1 MFSRCCIGLLL
12 LSLLPAFV
20 PARETAP
27 RIDLRHGVRPDTIRL
42 KAEDLKLG
50 LPCDSVYLKRRDSLR
65 RNDSLRRQAEQR
77 NQRLYDSIRSKT
89 TRRAVPRLLYRMLFV
104 NPVLDTT
111 ANGRVLDESRQFE
124 RYSGRRIGEVVIAQD
139 PVFTPDGNWLER
151 TGNKLHVMTRERVL
165 RRDLLFEP
173 GDTIA
178 PELLV
183 RNLQLLRSRA
193 YISDATMELTPDSL
207 DSTRVVVTLRSRD
220 SWTISADAALHGE
233 GRTMIGL
240 SDANIFGSGNR
251 LSVATNFSRNDF
263 GYGGNV
269 VSYDIPNFLGSF
281 YKANFSAGRDF
292 YNSELRIGVGKE
304 FILPTDYELG
314 IAYNNVKAKY
324 YLVDR
329 DTSDLAKS
337 KRFDVWAGRSRYIR
351 SIRSSVFLTARY
363 GFARYSLRP
372 DVTKTYNPAFHDTD
386 DVLVGLG
393 LYREKFYTTNMIYG
407 FGTREYLATGY
418 KAELVGGY
426 SWREF
431 GEDMYIG
438 LSYKA
443 GGFTRAG
450 YLMGGF
456 SLGSFIDL
464 ATGQWTQSAVDVN
477 LRWFSPLFVWK
488 RSHIRQFLSLNYTQG
503 WNRLEG
509 SDEVLRFTAQDGL
522 SLLKEDL
529 VGTNR
534 MVLNT
539 ETVFFTPYQPLGF
552 RIALFGFADFGLLG
566 RDANIFKNNFYTTF
580 GLGVRLRNERLVF
593 STIQL
598 RLGVAL
604 GKGGWADCRY
614 FQASNGT
621 RMEQYRYLP
630 SRPEIVRFR

>member
-1 MFSRCCIGLLL
+1 MLHRV
-12 LSLLPAFV
+12 AV
-20 PARETAP
+20 VVAAA
-27 RIDLRHGVRPDTIRL
+27 GVRSGAGDGAAYRPPPRSASRYDPIRL

-207 DSTRVVVTLRSRD
+207 LDSTRVVVTLRSRD

-292 YNSELRIGVGKE
+292 YNSELRIGVGKGVHPADRLRTGHRLQQRQGE
-304 FILPTDYELG
+304 VLSGRPRHLRPGQVEALRRLGWAFALHSFDPFERLPHGALRFR
-314 IAYNNVKAKY
+314 ALLAPSR
-324 YLVDR
+324 R
-329 DTSDLAKS
+329 DEDLQPGFFTIPTTCWSGWGFTA
-337 KRFDVWAGRSRYIR
+337 
-351 SIRSSVFLTARY
+351 RSS
-363 GFARYSLRP
+363 
-372 DVTKTYNPAFHDTD
+372 
-386 DVLVGLG
+386 
-393 LYREKFYTTNMIYG
+393 
-407 FGTREYLATGY
+407 
-418 KAELVGGY
+418 
-426 SWREF
+426 
-431 GEDMYIG
+431 
-438 LSYKA
+438 
-443 GGFTRAG
+443 
-450 YLMGGF
+450 
-456 SLGSFIDL
+456 
-464 ATGQWTQSAVDVN
+464 
-477 LRWFSPLFVWK
+477 
-488 RSHIRQFLSLNYTQG
+488 
-503 WNRLEG
+503 
-509 SDEVLRFTAQDGL
+509 
-522 SLLKEDL
+522 
-529 VGTNR
+529 
-534 MVLNT
+534 
-539 ETVFFTPYQPLGF
+539 TPP
-552 RIALFGFADFGLLG
+552 I
-566 RDANIFKNNFYTTF
+566 
-580 GLGVRLRNERLVF
+580 
-593 STIQL
+593 
-598 RLGVAL
+598 
-604 GKGGWADCRY
+604 
-614 FQASNGT
+614 
-621 RMEQYRYLP
+621 
-630 SRPEIVRFR
+630 

>member
-1 MFSRCCIGLLL
+1 M
-12 LSLLPAFV
+12 
-20 PARETAP
+20 
-27 RIDLRHGVRPDTIRL
+27 
-42 KAEDLKLG
+42 
-50 LPCDSVYLKRRDSLR
+50 
-65 RNDSLRRQAEQR
+65 
-77 NQRLYDSIRSKT
+77 
-89 TRRAVPRLLYRMLFV
+89 
-104 NPVLDTT
+104 
-111 ANGRVLDESRQFE
+111 
-124 RYSGRRIGEVVIAQD
+124 
-139 PVFTPDGNWLER
+139 
-151 TGNKLHVMTRERVL
+151 
-165 RRDLLFEP
+165 
-173 GDTIA
+173 
-178 PELLV
+178 

-337 KRFDVWAGRSRYIR
+337 KRFDVWAGAFALHSFDPFERLPHGALRFRALLAPSRRDEDLQPGFSRYR
-351 SIRSSVFLTARY
+351 RRAGRAGALPREVLHHQYDLRLRY
-363 GFARYSLRP
+363 EGVSGHRLQGR
-372 DVTKTYNPAFHDTD
+372 
-386 DVLVGLG
+386 
-393 LYREKFYTTNMIYG
+393 
-407 FGTREYLATGY
+407 TGR
-418 KAELVGGY
+418 GY

-431 GEDMYIG
+431 GEDMYMG

>member
-1 MFSRCCIGLLL
+1 
-12 LSLLPAFV
+12 
-20 PARETAP
+20 
-27 RIDLRHGVRPDTIRL
+27 
-42 KAEDLKLG
+42 
-50 LPCDSVYLKRRDSLR
+50 
-65 RNDSLRRQAEQR
+65 
-77 NQRLYDSIRSKT
+77 
-89 TRRAVPRLLYRMLFV
+89 
-104 NPVLDTT
+104 
-111 ANGRVLDESRQFE
+111 
-124 RYSGRRIGEVVIAQD
+124 
-139 PVFTPDGNWLER
+139 
-151 TGNKLHVMTRERVL
+151 MTRERVL

-269 VSYDIPNFLGSF
+269 VSYDIPNFLGVVLQGQLFGGPRFLQQRAAHRRRQGVHPADRLRTGHRLQQRQGEVLSGRPRHLRPGQVEALRRLGWAFALHSF
-281 YKANFSAGRDF
+281 D
-292 YNSELRIGVGKE
+292 
-304 FILPTDYELG
+304 P
-314 IAYNNVKAKY
+314 
-324 YLVDR
+324 
-329 DTSDLAKS
+329 
-337 KRFDVWAGRSRYIR
+337 FD
-351 SIRSSVFLTARY
+351 VFLTARY

-431 GEDMYIG
+431 GEDMYMG

>member
-407 FGTREYLATGY
+407 FGTREYLATRPSWS
-418 KAELVGGY
+418 GGI
-426 SWREF
+426 R
-431 GEDMYIG
+431 
-438 LSYKA
+438 
-443 GGFTRAG
+443 GG
-450 YLMGGF
+450 
-456 SLGSFIDL
+456 S
-464 ATGQWTQSAVDVN
+464 SARTCIWV
-477 LRWFSPLFVWK
+477 
-488 RSHIRQFLSLNYTQG
+488 
-503 WNRLEG
+503 
-509 SDEVLRFTAQDGL
+509 
-522 SLLKEDL
+522 
-529 VGTNR
+529 
-534 MVLNT
+534 
-539 ETVFFTPYQPLGF
+539 
-552 RIALFGFADFGLLG
+552 
-566 RDANIFKNNFYTTF
+566 
-580 GLGVRLRNERLVF
+580 
-593 STIQL
+593 
-598 RLGVAL
+598 
-604 GKGGWADCRY
+604 
-614 FQASNGT
+614 
-621 RMEQYRYLP
+621 
-630 SRPEIVRFR
+630 

>member
-1 MFSRCCIGLLL
+1 LLL

-50 LPCDSVYLKRRDSLR
+50 LPCEQRLSQTQGFVAAQRQPAPSGRTAQPASLR
-65 RNDSLRRQAEQR
+65 QYPFEDDAPCRTAFALPDALRQPRTRYDGQR
-77 NQRLYDSIRSKT
+77 T
-89 TRRAVPRLLYRMLFV
+89 GA
-104 NPVLDTT
+104 
-111 ANGRVLDESRQFE
+111 GRERQFE

-337 KRFDVWAGRSRYIR
+337 KRFDVWAGRSRC
-351 SIRSSVFLTARY
+351 SAR
-363 GFARYSLRP
+363 
-372 DVTKTYNPAFHDTD
+372 
-386 DVLVGLG
+386 
-393 LYREKFYTTNMIYG
+393 
-407 FGTREYLATGY
+407 
-418 KAELVGGY
+418 
-426 SWREF
+426 
-431 GEDMYIG
+431 
-438 LSYKA
+438 
-443 GGFTRAG
+443 
-450 YLMGGF
+450 
-456 SLGSFIDL
+456 
-464 ATGQWTQSAVDVN
+464 
-477 LRWFSPLFVWK
+477 
-488 RSHIRQFLSLNYTQG
+488 
-503 WNRLEG
+503 NRN
-509 SDEVLRFTAQDGL
+509 A
-522 SLLKEDL
+522 
-529 VGTNR
+529 
-534 MVLNT
+534 
-539 ETVFFTPYQPLGF
+539 P
-552 RIALFGFADFGLLG
+552 
-566 RDANIFKNNFYTTF
+566 
-580 GLGVRLRNERLVF
+580 
-593 STIQL
+593 
-598 RLGVAL
+598 
-604 GKGGWADCRY
+604 
-614 FQASNGT
+614 
-621 RMEQYRYLP
+621 
-630 SRPEIVRFR
+630 

>member
-431 GEDMYIG
+431 GEDMYMG

-464 ATGQWTQSAVDVN
+464 ATGQDAECRGRQPALVLAAVRVETQPYPSVPFAELYAGVEPARRVGRGAAVHRTGRPVAAQRGSGGDQPDGAQYRN
-477 LRWFSPLFVWK
+477 GLF
-488 RSHIRQFLSLNYTQG
+488 HALPAA
-503 WNRLEG
+503 
-509 SDEVLRFTAQDGL
+509 RF
-522 SLLKEDL
+522 
-529 VGTNR
+529 
-534 MVLNT
+534 
-539 ETVFFTPYQPLGF
+539 PY
-552 RIALFGFADFGLLG
+552 RA
-566 RDANIFKNNFYTTF
+566 
-580 GLGVRLRNERLVF
+580 VRLRRF
-593 STIQL
+593 RSAGTRRQ
-598 RLGVAL
+598 
-604 GKGGWADCRY
+604 Y
-614 FQASNGT
+614 FQ
-621 RMEQYRYLP
+621 E
-630 SRPEIVRFR
+630 

>member
-1 MFSRCCIGLLL
+1 M
-12 LSLLPAFV
+12 
-20 PARETAP
+20 
-27 RIDLRHGVRPDTIRL
+27 
-42 KAEDLKLG
+42 
-50 LPCDSVYLKRRDSLR
+50 
-65 RNDSLRRQAEQR
+65 
-77 NQRLYDSIRSKT
+77 
-89 TRRAVPRLLYRMLFV
+89 
-104 NPVLDTT
+104 
-111 ANGRVLDESRQFE
+111 
-124 RYSGRRIGEVVIAQD
+124 
-139 PVFTPDGNWLER
+139 
-151 TGNKLHVMTRERVL
+151 
-165 RRDLLFEP
+165 
-173 GDTIA
+173 
-178 PELLV
+178 

-233 GRTMIGL
+233 GRTMISL

-431 GEDMYIG
+431 GEDMYMG

-464 ATGQWTQSAVDVN
+464 ATGQWTQSAVDVY
-477 LRWFSPLFVWK
+477 LRWVLAAVRVETQPHPPVPFAELYAGVESARRIGRGAAVHRTGRPVAAQRGSGGDQPDGAQYRNGLFHALPAARFSY
-488 RSHIRQFLSLNYTQG
+488 R
-503 WNRLEG
+503 
-509 SDEVLRFTAQDGL
+509 A
-522 SLLKEDL
+522 
-529 VGTNR
+529 
-534 MVLNT
+534 
-539 ETVFFTPYQPLGF
+539 
-552 RIALFGFADFGLLG
+552 
-566 RDANIFKNNFYTTF
+566 
-580 GLGVRLRNERLVF
+580 VRLRRF
-593 STIQL
+593 RSAGTRRQ
-598 RLGVAL
+598 
-604 GKGGWADCRY
+604 Y
-614 FQASNGT
+614 FQ
-621 RMEQYRYLP
+621 E
-630 SRPEIVRFR
+630 